1 MDDQPT
7 LQASQDVEWAR
18 EKQITAQFG
27 LTHMILYTL
36 RKEGKIRSVSLR
48 CEGKKYGARVYSVPS
63 IRSYLEEQ
71 EAKEVQP

>member
-7 LQASQDVEWAR
+7 LQTSQDVEWAR

-48 CEGKKYGARVYSVPS
+48 SDGKKYGARVYSVPS